1 MGDVLL
7 THSNHVYSDRKQT
20 EKMQPYP
27 PLQTLLVAAV
37 LREHEKEV
45 ALFDPSLVPPD
56 EGFASALERN
66 RPDCVLVC
74 EDDFNFLSKMCL
86 LRNRELAF
94 RMAALARERGITIY
108 AHGADASDHVRD
120 YLAAG
125 FDAVLIG
132 EVETTAL
139 EVAQGQPLSEIRG
152 LAYGKPGSPRY
163 TTPREPR
170 PSLDTLP
177 LPAWDLVDTDR
188 YRQAWVGA
196 HGYFSLNINA
206 SRGCP
211 YRCNWC
217 AKPIYGHGYRVRTAR
232 SVASEMLHLK
242 HTYHPDHIW
251 FTDDIF
257 ALSGKWAI
265 EFAAA
270 VQGMGAQIPFKMQSR
285 CDLMTRGTVG
295 ALRDAGCAEVWIGAE
310 SGAQSVLDAMDKAVR
325 VEQIY
330 EARENLRRH
339 GIRTCFFLQFGYPGE
354 TWAEIEQTIRMVRE
368 TAPDDVGVSISY
380 PMPGTKFYDLVSGQL
395 GTKKNW
401 GDSND
406 LSMMFKGAYS
416 SEFYRALSDA
426 VHLQVRGG
434 DGLSTAWDR
443 VSELREAAS

>member
-1 MGDVLL
+1 MSDVLL

-37 LREHEKEV
+37 LRAHEIDV
-45 ALFDPSLVPPD
+45 ALFDPALVPPD
-56 EGFASALERN
+56 EGFVSALERN
-66 RPDCVLVC
+66 RPACILVC

-94 RMAALARERGITIY
+94 RMAARARERGIPAY
-108 AHGADASDHVRD
+108 AHGADASDHVQD

-125 FDAVLIG
+125 FTAVLIG
-132 EVETTAL
+132 EAETMAL
-139 EVAQGQPLSEIRG
+139 EVAQGRPLAEIPG
-152 LAYGKPGSPRY
+152 LAYGRADSPRY
-163 TTPREPR
+163 GTLREPR
-170 PSLDTLP
+170 ASLDSLP
-177 LPAWDLVDTDR
+177 LPAWDLVDMDC
-188 YRQAWVGA
+188 YRRAWKRA

-217 AKPIYGHGYRVRTAR
+217 SKPIYGHSYRVRSAR
-232 SVASEMLHLK
+232 SVAGEMSHLK
-242 HTYHPDHIW
+242 TAYKPDHIW

-257 ALSGKWAI
+257 ALSGKWAN

-270 VQGMGAQIPFKMQSR
+270 VQELDAQIPFKMQSR
-285 CDLMTRGTVG
+285 CDLMTRTTVR

-354 TWAEIEQTIRMVRE
+354 TWTEIEQTIRMVRE

-380 PMPGTKFYDLVSGQL
+380 PLPGTKFYNLVSGQL
-395 GTKKNW
+395 GAKKNW
-401 GDSND
+401 SESND
-406 LSMMFKGAYS
+406 LSMMFQGTYS
-416 SEFYRALSDA
+416 SEFYRALSEA

-434 DGLSTAWDR
+434 DGLSMAWDR
-443 VSELREAAS
+443 VAELREAVR